1 MSRSKGNQA
10 TKFIQLIEYNMR
22 RNMSLAKSYT
32 KSTSSPT
39 HLFGLGRRQK
49 RDCSGNEVDTK
60 CGGDTIPRLF
70 SKRSKLIISLDQ

>member
-1 MSRSKGNQA
+1 
-10 TKFIQLIEYNMR
+10 
-22 RNMSLAKSYT
+22 MSLAKSYT

-60 CGGDTIPRLF
+60 CGRDTIPRLF
-70 SKRSKLIISLDQ
+70 SKRSKLIISLDQQSKDLYSLILLCAKLKAIEIR